1 MKTPLLL
8 SSIALSA
15 TSLTALAASPTAV
28 NGQIT
33 DATQPTE
40 VNGAIIDATQ
50 KSNAAQL
57 DTVSVTAD
65 FRQLDLM
72 QIPSS
77 ITVVGED
84 DIQNRNADHL
94 ESVLSLAPNVN
105 FASGASRARF
115 FQIRGIGERS
125 QFIDPVNPSVGL
137 IIDGIDMTGLGG
149 AATLFDIEQV
159 EILRGP
165 QGTAFGANALAG
177 AINIKSKQP
186 TKETEGYVQGKIGNY
201 NTQNLGAAISG
212 SLTDN
217 VQARFAINQTKSDGY
232 MENIHLNKDDTNNID
247 ELVAR
252 AQLAWQ
258 VDENNDLNISLLKT
272 DINNG
277 YDAFSLDNNRNTYS
291 DQPGEDSQDT
301 SAVSVKFA
309 SRNNQNFTLEITAS
323 SSNSDIV
330 YAYDDDWSFGQY
342 DEAISGDCIS
352 PNNNCLETDS
362 GSYGYSAYDEYS
374 RTYKR
379 SNIDIRIISTTNSR
393 VFKDSTSWILGV
405 YNLDRDE
412 TLTRNYKYIPTTF
425 NSTLKQNSFAVYGEL
440 TTQLSSINSVKY
452 GLRAEEWSNEYQNSN
467 ALKSNESEYLW
478 GGKATLESLISPNH
492 LAYVSLSRGYKA
504 GGVNSN
510 TDINESKRSF
520 DAEIN
525 NTLETGFKSDFF
537 EEKLKTQLAIF
548 YIERKEQQVKS
559 SYSKETTPPSFQEF
573 IANAAEG
580 KNYGL
585 ELESEWELNNYLTWT
600 ASAGYLKTEFTD
612 YSYIDEDNNLINK
625 NNREQAHSPEYSL
638 ASSLNIDFGNQ
649 LSLDIEV
656 EAKDSFYFSDSHD
669 EQSDSYKLIHAS
681 IQYTLSNLK
690 LSLNGHNLTNEDY
703 AVRGFFFGND
713 PRFNEND
720 ENYIPTNYVQYG
732 SPRLVSITAR
742 YDF

>member
-1 MKTPLLL
+1 MKTPVLLL
-8 SSIALSA
+8 STLSL
-15 TSLTALAASPTAV
+15 SALAAEPTAV
-28 NGQIT
+28 NTQIT
-33 DATQPTE
+33 DSVTQ
-40 VNGAIIDATQ
+40 NNQ
-50 KSNAAQL
+50 AAQL
-57 DTVSVTAD
+57 DTVNVTAD

-84 DIQNRNADHL
+84 DIKNRNADHL

-105 FASGASRARF
+105 FASGASRGRY

-201 NTQNLGAAISG
+201 NTQGLGGAISG

-217 VQARFAINQTKSDGY
+217 LQARFAINQIKSDGY
-232 MENIHLNKDDTNNID
+232 MENIHLNRDDTNNID
-247 ELVAR
+247 EVVAR
-252 AQLAWQ
+252 AQVAWQ
-258 VDENNDLNISLLKT
+258 INESNDLNISLLKT

-301 SAVSVKFA
+301 TAASVKFA
-309 SRNNQNFTLEITAS
+309 SRYNQNFTLEVTVS

-330 YAYDDDWSFGQY
+330 YAYDDDWSFGEY
-342 DEAISGDCIS
+342 DEDNSGDCIS
-352 PNNNCLETDS
+352 PNNNCLETAS

-379 SNIDIRIISTTNSR
+379 SNIDIRLISTTNSR
-393 VFKDSTSWILGV
+393 IFKDSTSWILGV

-412 TLTRNYKYIPTTF
+412 TLTRNYKYLATTF
-425 NSTLKQNSFAVYGEL
+425 DSTLKQNSVAAYGEL
-440 TTQLSSINSVKY
+440 TTQISNTSSIKY

-467 ALKSNESEYLW
+467 SLKSSESDYLW
-478 GGKATLESLISPNH
+478 GGKVTLESLISPNH
-492 LAYVSLSRGYKA
+492 LTYVSLSRGYKA

-520 DAEIN
+520 EAEIN
-525 NTLETGFKSDFF
+525 NTVETGLKSSFF
-537 EEKLKTQLAIF
+537 EDELTTQLAIF
-548 YIERKEQQVKS
+548 YIQRKEQQVKS

-585 ELESEWELNNYLTWT
+585 ELESKWNLNKYLTWT

-612 YSYIDEDNNLINK
+612 YKYIDEDNNLVNK
-625 NNREQAHSPEYSL
+625 DNRAQAHSPEYSF
-638 ASSLNIDFGNQ
+638 ASSLNIDFGNS
-649 LSLDIEV
+649 LSFEIEA

-669 EQSDSYKLIHAS
+669 KQSDSYELIHAS
-681 IQYTLSNLK
+681 IQYTLTNLE

-713 PRFNEND
+713 PRFDANNEN
-720 ENYIPTNYVQYG
+720 YTPTNYVQYG
-732 SPRLVSITAR
+732 SPRLVSLTAQ
-742 YDF
+742 YNF